1 MTKNVGSSNYEFS
14 FEDVEWR
21 LREAGLSTT
30 PELMSEL
37 ADLVNA
43 LPSGSVP
50 IEEAVAEYSKFSKQA
65 AASIASKMA
74 VLESRLMRLERG
86 NEF

>member
-14 FEDVEWR
+14 SEDVEWR

-65 AASIASKMA
+65 VASIASKMA